1 MPNRTQLAVQIGVAY
16 ITSWQ
21 ENSNP
26 KCSEILCRIPVLKMT
41 ILSYTLQTGNCIQ
54 LIMHFSGMSQVQW
67 LEFVSFILSQFRTF
81 FQWSGPVCCNR
92 PPESEAYKTQPSFGA
107 GILRLQVTS
116 RMIAALHKILWLL
129 DLMKL
134 HMNHIFVNLR
144 LSQIVSIK
152 YMDHN
157 NMV

>member
-1 MPNRTQLAVQIGVAY
+1 
-16 ITSWQ
+16 
-21 ENSNP
+21 
-26 KCSEILCRIPVLKMT
+26 MT
-41 ILSYTLQTGNCIQ
+41 ILSYTLQTGSCIS

-67 LEFVSFILSQFRTF
+67 LEFVSFISQFRTF

-134 HMNHIFVNLR
+134 HMNDWTLSLFSVGTFSTNATFTSLR
-144 LSQIVSIK
+144 TSKGMCGHYKHRKTSWALGKFSSVTRKSAKSI
-152 YMDHN
+152 N
-157 NMV
+157 G